1 MNYYVY
7 IKTNN
12 GSDYMRTK
20 QILRNTL
27 AETIPY
33 IILGIVGII
42 KVRFLIMGLGSEVN
56 GYFQFI
62 NRIIMYLF
70 IVEAGFSG
78 AVIFKL
84 YKPFADQNIEK
95 VTELFNG
102 ARKIFRIIG
111 FLIAGLILVMTIAIP
126 LFFDISV
133 HYTLPVMLSFLII
146 AGAYLLPYFGKSF
159 TYFTLLCADQKKYV
173 HALIFNGLKIVCD
186 ILIII
191 AVIVTGNIVA
201 IAVVILIIKIIE
213 EIIFRIVCRRIYP
226 YLKMTKKQ
234 DTTPAKMT
242 KDIVWHQFGF
252 LISNNMPVVI
262 GFYFLGP
269 IAVSILTTYLF
280 ISMFLN
286 EFTSRINNIV
296 SFSFGN
302 MFAKKET
309 KKTYKTYDEYFIL
322 SAFVAI
328 VVALTF
334 VLGIRP
340 FVGIWIGK
348 PEYIINYTTVI
359 LMGTT
364 LFLWTIYSPLVAVIV
379 ANGLYKESKW
389 FIFISTFISLV
400 VSVSLINTIGIAA
413 LFIGAVIGII
423 VNLVLRA
430 WLVRKMVLPKLSL
443 KTKLFEYATY
453 TVIFMALCVALQ
465 PIEAYLTNINNPIL
479 TIIAIGGV
487 FIISIIVTF
496 AIMYFTKHNT
506 KALIKRFSL
515 LIKQRKKVA

>member
-1 MNYYVY
+1 
-7 IKTNN
+7 
-12 GSDYMRTK
+12 MRTK
-20 QILRNTL
+20 QILKNSL

-78 AVIFKL
+78 AVIYRL
-84 YKPFADQNIEK
+84 YKPFAEHNKEK

-102 ARKIFRIIG
+102 ARKIFRFIG
-111 FLIAGLILVMTIAIP
+111 ILITALILISTFAIP
-126 LFFDISV
+126 LFFEISPAQV
-133 HYTLPVMLSFLII
+133 IPVMASFLII
-146 AGAYLLPYFGKSF
+146 ALAYLLPYYGKSF

-173 HALIFNGLKIVCD
+173 HALIFNGLKIICD
-186 ILIII
+186 ILIIV
-191 AVIVTGNIVA
+191 AVLVTGNIVV
-201 IAVVILIIKIIE
+201 IALVILVIKVIE
-213 EIIFRIVCRRIYP
+213 EIVFRMVGKRIYP
-226 YLKMTKKQ
+226 YLNMTKKE

-252 LISNNMPVVI
+252 LISNNLPVVV

-269 IAVSILTTYLF
+269 IAISILTTYLF

-302 MFAKKET
+302 LFAKKET
-309 KKTYKTYDEYFIL
+309 KKSYLVYDEYFIM
-322 SAFVAI
+322 SAFMAI
-328 VVALTF
+328 SISLTF

-340 FVGIWIGK
+340 FVGIWIGQ
-348 PEYIINYTTVI
+348 PEYIIGYTTVV

-364 LFLWTIYSPLVAVIV
+364 LFLWTIYSPLVAIII

-389 FIFISTFISLV
+389 YIFISSAINLVISV
-400 VSVSLINTIGIAA
+400 ALISRFGFAA
-413 LFIGAVIGII
+413 LFIGAVIGIL
-423 VNLVLRA
+423 VNLALRA

-443 KTKLFEYATY
+443 KTMLFEYGTY

-465 PIEAYLTNINNPIL
+465 PIEAYLS
-479 TIIAIGGV
+479 AIGNPVLTVLAIGIV
-487 FIISIIVTF
+487 FIISIVITF

-506 KALIKRFSL
+506 KALIERITL
-515 LIKQRKKVA
+515 LIKQRKAKEG